1 MDSTRFSRPKPSGFS
16 IGCSVS
22 SPAGALAFP
31 TTTLGLGS
39 YLVNGPGDCNAC
51 HNAGPGNNQF
61 LPGGNPFFG
70 QPKHI
75 NPATYL
81 GGGRNFGQLGT
92 PPSGANI
99 ISRNLTPDKTGLPS
113 GGDTFEEFRQ
123 IMRTGVD
130 FDHLHPTC
138 PGVPDA
144 TCVPAPFNG
153 NLLQVMPWPNFQN
166 RSEEHTS
173 ELQSLAY

>member
-61 LPGGNPFFG
+61 APGGNPFFG
-70 QPKHI
+70 EPKKI
-75 NPATYL
+75 NTATYL
-81 GGGRNFGQLGT
+81 GGGRSF
-92 PPSGANI
+92 PPLVAGSASL
-99 ISRNLTPDKTGLPS
+99 ISRNLTPDKTGLPL
-113 GGDTFEEFRQ
+113 GGDPFAEFLL

-130 FDHLHPTC
+130 
-138 PGVPDA
+138 
-144 TCVPAPFNG
+144 
-153 NLLQVMPWPNFQN
+153 
-166 RSEEHTS
+166 
-173 ELQSLAY
+173 

>member
-31 TTTLGLGS
+31 TTTVGLGS

-61 LPGGNPFFG
+61 LSGGNPFFG
-70 QPKHI
+70 QPERV

-81 GGGRNFGQLGT
+81 GGGRNFGPFVPG
-92 PPSGANI
+92 SADI
-99 ISRNLTPDKTGLPS
+99 ISRNLTPDRTGLPV
-113 GGDTFEEFRQ
+113 GGDTFEEFLLVL
-123 IMRTGVD
+123 RTGV
-130 FDHLHPTC
+130 
-138 PGVPDA
+138 
-144 TCVPAPFNG
+144 
-153 NLLQVMPWPNFQN
+153 
-166 RSEEHTS
+166 
-173 ELQSLAY
+173 